1 MKGKS
6 VAKPRENTLSKAP
19 KFADSV
25 VGLNAFEQAEW
36 KKWERLKKMDL
47 EEVRMASEGILD
59 RVRQAMLDKHQADR
73 VDVELQVTDV
83 RHARSAEVL
92 SFCLAHL
99 GSGGTW
105 GALRHKLG
113 LGPGDIRWRL
123 IRERAVE
130 GLLPTNEEEA
140 LKAVGSQRSFLVNKL
155 EGMLEELEERI
166 NMIGDGKRT
175 HDHHFWKLRM
185 EGMNLL
191 LEENSKQLTDHLE
204 IKRAKLSEKAN
215 TGVSIIVQNQYYI
228 PRPGDPRDRITD
240 VVPLIN
246 EIVEMNE
253 ELDGD
258 HKELQANPESVKIP
272 LLDR

>member
-1 MKGKS
+1 MPS
-6 VAKPRENTLSKAP
+6 AP
-19 KFADSV
+19 KFAASV
-25 VGLNAFEQAEW
+25 ARLNRDERVEW
-36 KKWERLKKMDL
+36 KKWEQLKKLDL
-47 EEVRMASEGILD
+47 EEVRMVGGGILD
-59 RVRQAMLDKHQADR
+59 SVRQALLDKHQADR

-92 SFCLAHL
+92 SFCLSHL

-105 GALRHKLG
+105 GSLRHKLG

-130 GLLPTNEEEA
+130 GLLPVNEDEA
-140 LKAVGSQRSFLVNKL
+140 LKAVGSQRSFLVTKL

-166 NMIGDGKRT
+166 NMIGDGKKT
-175 HDHHFWKLRM
+175 YDHHFWKLRM
-185 EGMNLL
+185 EGMKLL

-204 IKRAKLSEKAN
+204 IKRAKLSEKTN

-246 EIVEMNE
+246 EIAELNE
-253 ELDGD
+253 ELNGD
-258 HKELQANPESVKIP
+258 HPELQANPESVKIP